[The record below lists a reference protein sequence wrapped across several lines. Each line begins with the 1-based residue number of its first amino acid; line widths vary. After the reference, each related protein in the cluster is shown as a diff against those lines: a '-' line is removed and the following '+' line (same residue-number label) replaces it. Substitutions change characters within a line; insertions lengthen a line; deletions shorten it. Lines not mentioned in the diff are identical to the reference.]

1 MQYQEENQ
9 KITSLEGI
17 EYFKDLEELD
27 CSYNAL
33 DSLDIRKCKK
43 LQYLKCYDCG
53 LRRLVVKG
61 SKNLKVILAGKNYF
75 TNINLSGFTA
85 LRHDI
90 RFKSPY
96 PTKQHGSF

>member
-1 MQYQEENQ
+1 MEEGAALDDKTFSDQNFREYLKQYDLDHDQILSPSEIKKITKINVNMQYQEENQ

-43 LQYLKCYDCG
+43 LQYLKC
-53 LRRLVVKG
+53 
-61 SKNLKVILAGKNYF
+61 
-75 TNINLSGFTA
+75 
-85 LRHDI
+85 
-90 RFKSPY
+90 
-96 PTKQHGSF
+96 